1 MIVHDAA
8 VAVTAVIAAA
18 VAWVQVLAGLAAI
31 VLCALPLCVGPGV
44 RAVRARRGRQT
55 AAGTPQGSSG
65 DSSDAATT
73 PSPARGRT
81 ARPVPSWAHTD
92 DIEEAA

>member
-18 VAWVQVLAGLAAI
+18 VAMVQLAAGLAAI

-44 RAVRARRGRQT
+44 RAARRGLRARLSREQ
-55 AAGTPQGSSG
+55 PQ
-65 DSSDAATT
+65 
-73 PSPARGRT
+73 PAPEPQPAPQR
-81 ARPVPSWAHTD
+81 RPMPSWAHTEPYD
-92 DIEEAA
+92 HEDAA